1 VKCPL
6 CSSSI
11 ERVNFKKNGQFLESL
26 ILHNLKTLKNPASD
40 QDNYAR
46 FDHAYF
52 LKEYEKLNGRSKDLE
67 FTIKSDRKHIYYDSG
82 SWNALENLKVDIGR
96 KMKMMKEFK
105 KFEAKYLLDDILAND
120 LTLKRIKNREFETY
134 EAEINDKE
142 NNHEYDD
149 YNYYEGYDKEE
160 NYQEEVEIDLHLAS
174 YIKKNH
180 ISLAKLDK
188 KNVSVP
194 NTSPK
199 KKKKGK
205 KEIKVGSC

>member
-1 VKCPL
+1 MQQWISQKVKCPL

-11 ERVNFKKNGQFLESL
+11 ERVNFKKNGQLLESL
-26 ILHNLKTLKNPASD
+26 ILHNLKTLKNPVSD
-40 QDNYAR
+40 QDNYEC

-120 LTLKRIKNREFETY
+120 LTLKRIKKRR
-134 EAEINDKE
+134 I
-142 NNHEYDD
+142 
-149 YNYYEGYDKEE
+149 
-160 NYQEEVEIDLHLAS
+160 
-174 YIKKNH
+174 
-180 ISLAKLDK
+180 
-188 KNVSVP
+188 
-194 NTSPK
+194 
-199 KKKKGK
+199 
-205 KEIKVGSC
+205 